1 MTTPLTEEQ
10 ARPSGAPPVL
20 EVRDL
25 SVGYGQVSVARGLS
39 LTVRSGSIVT
49 LLGRN
54 GAGKTTTLHTVAGI
68 IPPISGEVLVNGAT
82 ASGPLHQRV
91 RRLGIGLV
99 TEDRAIIRRLSVIDN
114 LRLGRGDADLAF
126 ELFPELAK
134 LRKRTAGL
142 LSGGEQQMLVLGRC
156 LAARPRL
163 LLVDELSF
171 GLAPMIVRR
180 LLEALRAIATDH
192 DVAVLLVEQHP
203 SLALSAADYGYV
215 LARGEIRLSGPAAE
229 LRGRLHDI
237 ERSYLSE
244 HSPAASEKAPAPSAE
259 ADQAT

>member
-1 MTTPLTEEQ
+1 
-10 ARPSGAPPVL
+10 
-20 EVRDL
+20 
-25 SVGYGQVSVARGLS
+25 
-39 LTVRSGSIVT
+39 
-49 LLGRN
+49 
-54 GAGKTTTLHTVAGI
+54 
-68 IPPISGEVLVNGAT
+68 
-82 ASGPLHQRV
+82 
-91 RRLGIGLV
+91 
-99 TEDRAIIRRLSVIDN
+99 
-114 LRLGRGDADLAF
+114 
-126 ELFPELAK
+126 
-134 LRKRTAGL
+134 
-142 LSGGEQQMLVLGRC
+142 MLVLGRC

-244 HSPAASEKAPAPSAE
+244 HRPAVGEEAPPPPAE

>member
-1 MTTPLTEEQ
+1 
-10 ARPSGAPPVL
+10 
-20 EVRDL
+20 
-25 SVGYGQVSVARGLS
+25 
-39 LTVRSGSIVT
+39 
-49 LLGRN
+49 
-54 GAGKTTTLHTVAGI
+54 
-68 IPPISGEVLVNGAT
+68 
-82 ASGPLHQRV
+82 
-91 RRLGIGLV
+91 
-99 TEDRAIIRRLSVIDN
+99 
-114 LRLGRGDADLAF
+114 
-126 ELFPELAK
+126 
-134 LRKRTAGL
+134 
-142 LSGGEQQMLVLGRC
+142 MLVLGRC

-171 GLAPMIVRR
+171 GLAPMIVGR

-244 HSPAASEKAPAPSAE
+244 HRPSASEEAPASSAV